1 MLLPLWILAIGSL
14 GIGVASTLK
23 LGPFAAEAVGES
35 APEWLTVTAVAIAVA
50 GIALAWAAYQKRVI
64 NAVSLANAFGPI
76 RAAALRKFWMD
87 DLFEAIYGVIL
98 LGFARIVGWIDRYVV
113 DGVLNL
119 LSDWTVQAGDELRG
133 IQTGKPQDY
142 VYGVATGV
150 LVLVLLMRLV
160 F

>member
-1 MLLPLWILAIGSL
+1 MGAGLAGILLA
-14 GIGVASTLK
+14 
-23 LGPFAAEAVGES
+23 
-35 APEWLTVTAVAIAVA
+35 WLTYQTRTVS
-50 GIALAWAAYQKRVI
+50 AA
-64 NAVSLANAFGPI
+64 SLASAFGPI
-76 RAAALRKFWMD
+76 RSAALRKFWID
-87 DLFEAIYGVIL
+87 DLFEAVYDFVL
-98 LGFARIVGWIDRYVV
+98 LGFSRVVGWFDRYIV